1 MEEMIYWIGLAGM
14 AVFAVSGALAALR
27 QELDPFGL
35 LVIATVTAVG
45 GGTLRDVLLDVPVF
59 WVENPSALYVI
70 LGAAIITP
78 FWARL
83 LESRMKVLIWADAFG
98 LALFTA
104 TGTQK
109 AMLADTS
116 AIVAVTMG
124 VMTAAAGGAIRDILC
139 NEIPLVLRKELYA
152 VPAILGGS
160 SFYLLTKTGVAPEL
174 TLAISCLITLLVRLV
189 AVTFSF
195 SLPALGHRPEK
206 AKEETDKST

>member
-1 MEEMIYWIGLAGM
+1 MEEMIYWIGLVGM
-14 AVFAVSGALAALR
+14 AVFAISGALAALR

-45 GGTLRDVLLDVPVF
+45 GGTLRDVLLDLPVF

-70 LGAAIITP
+70 LAAAVITP

-83 LESRMKVLIWADAFG
+83 LESRMKVLIWADACG

-109 AMLADTS
+109 AMLAGSS

-160 SFYLLTKTGVAPEL
+160 SFYLLTKAAVAPEL
-174 TLAISCLITLLVRLV
+174 TLVISCLVTLLVRLV
-189 AVTFSF
+189 AVTYSF
-195 SLPALGHRPEK
+195 SLPALGHRAEK
-206 AKEETDKST
+206 QAAGREENN

>member
-1 MEEMIYWIGLAGM
+1 MIYWIGLAGM

-45 GGTLRDVLLDVPVF
+45 GGTLRDVLLDLPVF

-109 AMLADTS
+109 AMLAGSS

-160 SFYLLTKTGVAPEL
+160 SFYVLTKAAVAPEL
-174 TLAISCLITLLVRLV
+174 TLVISCLVTLLVRLV
-189 AVTFSF
+189 AVTFSW
-195 SLPALGHRPEK
+195 SLPALGHRVDRPTTGAEQ
-206 AKEETDKST
+206 DN

>member
-1 MEEMIYWIGLAGM
+1 M

-27 QELDPFGL
+27 RELDPFGL

-45 GGTLRDVLLDVPVF
+45 GGTLRDVLLDLPVF
-59 WVENPSALYVI
+59 WVVNPTALYVI
-70 LGAAIITP
+70 LAAAIVTP

-109 AMLADTS
+109 AILTGSS

-160 SFYLLTKTGVAPEL
+160 SFYFLTKTGIAPEF
-174 TLAISCLITLLVRLV
+174 TLVISCLVTLLVRLI
-189 AVTFSF
+189 AVTFAF

-206 AKEETDKST
+206 QATGPDENS

>member
-1 MEEMIYWIGLAGM
+1 MEQIIYWIGLAGM
-14 AVFAVSGALAALR
+14 SVFAISGALAALR
-27 QELDPFGL
+27 RELDPFGL

-45 GGTLRDVLLDVPVF
+45 GGTLRDVLLDLPVF

-109 AMLADTS
+109 AMLAGSS

-160 SFYLLTKTGVAPEL
+160 SFYLLTKASVAPEL
-174 TLAISCLITLLVRLV
+174 TLAISCIVTLLVRLV

-195 SLPALGHRPEK
+195 SLPALGKRPET
-206 AKEETDKST
+206 EG